1 MKQQQFT
8 HKGTESLDYW
18 TNLVPGQQVLLARL
32 CPQAESE
39 RAQAGLPL
47 KHDPYANF
55 QCETLPNGLSISA
68 KELDTPWIYVGF
80 VCHVGAKEDPPGR
93 DGMSHLIEHLVSEN
107 VEGFSSYKELDNYV
121 KSLGGYGSFGSTD
134 YLGTCFHFF
143 LPDEETALTSALALF
158 GQMLITAH
166 LTRGVEKEKAIIT
179 REFHAEYPFRQAHAW
194 KLASKQALFASHP
207 RLRGFSTPLGTP
219 EAFQQC
225 TIEELQA
232 FYDRYYVPSN
242 IGVVSIGNLSLHCLV
257 DALKKS
263 PFGQQKPGQ
272 RNPLAAPFDPL
283 PPQNHECAI
292 HLSEWSNLSYSAAQC
307 EFTWALPTRFDNA
320 CLLLFRRLLEEQ
332 LTHEIRQLRG
342 FTYDIAVGGR
352 YYQDCQDLIITI
364 ETPPEAIPTVHE
376 IVEDVLDRS

>member
-1 MKQQQFT
+1 
-8 HKGTESLDYW
+8 
-18 TNLVPGQQVLLARL
+18 
-32 CPQAESE
+32 
-39 RAQAGLPL
+39 
-47 KHDPYANF
+47 
-55 QCETLPNGLSISA
+55 
-68 KELDTPWIYVGF
+68 
-80 VCHVGAKEDPPGR
+80 
-93 DGMSHLIEHLVSEN
+93 

-283 PPQNHECAI
+283 PPQNHECVI

-376 IVEDVLDRS
+376 IVEDVLDRSLDEETFHGVKQAIMNSLLRPDLSGEELLHLAMDDLIADQRLQSFSELFHQVVKTTFEKMKETASYLTPERRFSLIKRP